1 MTTRPK
7 LRLGSNLAPG
17 LLAVALFGA
26 MAAIVLNTNFG
37 AMPSE
42 PFAGLSVTSEIGYA
56 LLDLTALQSEAVAE
70 TEQFLI
76 SFLLIAVLLDAAL
89 DASLVLAKR
98 EEDGEPVTALSTTS
112 SGRPS
117 DSAGRAGSIGTGS
130 PSAATDGGS
139 KTRTD
144 GGSETSA
151 DGGSETGSADAD
163 SGGDGA

>member
-1 MTTRPK
+1 MTTRPR
-7 LRLGSNLAPG
+7 LRLGTNLAPG

-26 MAAIVLNTNFG
+26 MATIVLNANFG
-37 AMPSE
+37 AMPSD

-56 LLDLTALQSEAVAE
+56 LLDLTALQSDAVAE

-76 SFLLIAVLLDAAL
+76 SFLLIAVVLDAAL

-98 EEDGEPVTALSTTS
+98 EEEGEPVTALSTTS

-117 DSAGRAGSIGTGS
+117 DSAGGAGSTGTGT

-139 KTRTD
+139 EI
-144 GGSETSA
+144 GA
-151 DGGSETGSADAD
+151 DGGSETGSVEDD
-163 SGGDGA
+163 TGGDRA